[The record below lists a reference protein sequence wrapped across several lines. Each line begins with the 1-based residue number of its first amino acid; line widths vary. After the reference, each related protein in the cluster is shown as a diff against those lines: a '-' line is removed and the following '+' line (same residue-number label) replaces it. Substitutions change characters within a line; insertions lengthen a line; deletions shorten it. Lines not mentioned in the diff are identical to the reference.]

1 MKFVSKVQGEESAM
15 WDTYL
20 ETISIYVDHE
30 VSHLDDFTQQAIW
43 LQTEE
48 GWAWEDDT
56 LIICDDD
63 IIRYIFR

>member
-1 MKFVSKVQGEESAM
+1 M